1 MCFQFL
7 NQEQNILM
15 PRVNSWLRAQPA
27 LHPTPAQLQGS
38 VPGGIPRLEALSC
51 STDGQLCFEI
61 WMELLPKKKTK
72 LSGFTYWVITDAFIV
87 QVQHEEGQ
95 GQHRSI
101 LSWP

>member
-1 MCFQFL
+1 
-7 NQEQNILM
+7 M

-61 WMELLPKKKTK
+61 WMELLPKKKNKTQWVH
-72 LSGFTYWVITDAFIV
+72 LLGNHGCLHSSGATRGRPGAA
-87 QVQHEEGQ
+87 QKHPELALKP
-95 GQHRSI
+95 H
-101 LSWP
+101 

>member
-1 MCFQFL
+1 
-7 NQEQNILM
+7 M

-61 WMELLPKKKTK
+61 WMELLPKKKKTK